1 MRLVWLIAGIAC
13 VVLAGIGAVLPLLPT
28 VPFILLAAFCF
39 ARSSTQAHNWLI
51 QHKIFGPSLRDWEE
65 NGAIRPSVK
74 QKAVLTIAA
83 SWLLM
88 LFFDFELWV
97 SAVQFV
103 VLSCVAAF
111 IWTRPN
117 G

>member
-1 MRLVWLIAGIAC
+1 MRVVWFVAGIAC

-28 VPFILLAAFCF
+28 VPFILLAAFFF
-39 ARSSTQAHNWLI
+39 ARSSTRAHNWLI
-51 QHKIFGPSLRDWEE
+51 NHKIFGPSLKDWER

-74 QKAVLTIAA
+74 RKAVLTIAA

-88 LFFDFELWV
+88 LFFGFELWI

-103 VLSCVAAF
+103 ALSGVAAF
-111 IWTRPN
+111 IWSRPN